1 MVSKRFYYGGYE
13 LVILLTDKSPARRHT
28 LRWACQWQGFCP
40 TAAPKALDIL
50 FASMRRWLLIFL
62 LALLPLQLSWA
73 AASAYC
79 QHERD
84 TQPEHWGHHENE
96 GRGTDRSHSGEGAQ
110 KNSSTQPNAV
120 VGDCAVCHA
129 GWAQHADAST
139 APAPAL
145 ARTAQALRVAAQERF
160 ASHIADVPVRPDWSL
175 AR

>member
-40 TAAPKALDIL
+40 TDAPKALDIL

-139 APAPAL
+139 ASAPAP

>member
-1 MVSKRFYYGGYE
+1 M
-13 LVILLTDKSPARRHT
+13 H
-28 LRWACQWQGFCP
+28 
-40 TAAPKALDIL
+40 AADIL

-84 TQPEHWGHHENE
+84 TQPEHWGHHESE
-96 GRGTDRSHSGEGAQ
+96 SRGTDRSHSGEGAQ
-110 KNSSTQPNAV
+110 KNASTQPNAV

-129 GWAQHADAST
+129 GWAQHADAT
-139 APAPAL
+139 GEPMPAIA
-145 ARTAQALRVAAQERF
+145 RVAQPLRAMHAERF

-175 AR
+175 AL

>member
-1 MVSKRFYYGGYE
+1 
-13 LVILLTDKSPARRHT
+13 
-28 LRWACQWQGFCP
+28 
-40 TAAPKALDIL
+40 
-50 FASMRRWLLIFL
+50 MRRWFLIFL

-84 TQPEHWGHHENE
+84 TQPEHWGHHDSES
-96 GRGTDRSHSGEGAQ
+96 RGTDRSHSGEGAQ

-139 APAPAL
+139 EPAL
-145 ARTAQALRVAAQERF
+145 AAARIAQAPRMTPAERF

-175 AR
+175 AL

>member
-1 MVSKRFYYGGYE
+1 
-13 LVILLTDKSPARRHT
+13 LTQD
-28 LRWACQWQGFCP
+28 
-40 TAAPKALDIL
+40 APKAADIL

-84 TQPEHWGHHENE
+84 MQPEHWGHHDSE
-96 GRGTDRSHSGEGAQ
+96 GRDTDRSHSGEGAQ

-139 APAPAL
+139 EPAL
-145 ARTAQALRVAAQERF
+145 GAARIAQVPRMTPAERF

-175 AR
+175 AL